1 VINLKIKQLL
11 DEDFVNYKKPSMF
24 VGFPN
29 CTWKCEKDCGEKMCQ
44 NKELALSPDIEISC
58 QKIVDRYMQNPITK
72 AIVCGGLEPFDNWED
87 LVNLIH
93 EFRKHTQDFIVIYSG
108 FYLSEINDKV
118 EYLRQN
124 YDNIIIKFGRFVPN
138 QEPHYDEVLGVR
150 LASSNQYAERIS

>member
-1 VINLKIKQLL
+1 MIDLKIKQLL

-24 VGFPN
+24 VGFPS
-29 CTWKCEKDCGEKMCQ
+29 CTWKCEKECGEKMCQ
-44 NKELALSPDIEISC
+44 NKELALSPDIEVSYET
-58 QKIVDRYMQNPITK
+58 IVNRYMQNPITK
-72 AIVCGGLEPFDNWED
+72 AVVIGGLEPFDNWED

-124 YDNIIIKFGRFVPN
+124 YDNIIVKFGRFVPN
-138 QEPHYDEVLGVR
+138 QEPHYDEVLGIK
-150 LASSNQYAERIS
+150 LASPNQYAERIS

>member
-1 VINLKIKQLL
+1 MRIKFLV

-24 VGFPN
+24 IGFPN
-29 CTWKCEKDCGEKMCQ
+29 CTWKCEKECGQTMCQ

-58 QKIVDRYMQNPITK
+58 KTIVDRYMENPITK
-72 AIVCGGLEPFDNWED
+72 AVVMGGLEPFDNWED

-93 EFRKHTQDFIVIYSG
+93 EFRKHTQDFIIIYSG

-138 QEPHYDEVLGVR
+138 QEPHYDEVLGIK
-150 LASSNQYAERIS
+150 LASPNQYAERIS

>member
-1 VINLKIKQLL
+1 MRIKFLV

-24 VGFPN
+24 IGFPN
-29 CTWKCEKDCGEKMCQ
+29 CTWKCEKECGQKMCQ

-58 QKIVDRYMQNPITK
+58 KTIVDRYMENPITK
-72 AIVCGGLEPFDNWED
+72 AVVMGGLEPFDNWED

-93 EFRKHTQDFIVIYSG
+93 EFRKHTQDFIIIYSG

-138 QEPHYDEVLGVR
+138 KEAHYDEVLGV
-150 LASSNQYAERIS
+150 NYN

>member
-1 VINLKIKQLL
+1 MRIKFLV
-11 DEDFVNYKKPSMF
+11 DEDFVNYKKPSLF
-24 VGFPN
+24 LGLPS
-29 CTWKCEKDCGEKMCQ
+29 CTWKCEKECGQKMCQ
-44 NKELALSPDIEISC
+44 NKELALSPDIEIPY

-72 AIVCGGLEPFDNWED
+72 AIVCGGLEPFDSWED

-93 EFRKHTQDFIVIYSG
+93 EFRKHTQDFIIIYSG

-138 QEPHYDEVLGVR
+138 QEPHYDDILGIN
-150 LASSNQYAERIS
+150 LASSNQYSERIS

>member
-1 VINLKIKQLL
+1 MIDLKIKQLL

-24 VGFPN
+24 IGFPKCN
-29 CTWKCEKDCGEKMCQ
+29 WKCEKDCGEKMCQ
-44 NKELALSPDIEISC
+44 NKELALSSDIEISC

-72 AIVCGGLEPFDNWED
+72 AIVCGGLEPFDSWED

-93 EFRKHTQDFIVIYSG
+93 EFRKHTQDFIIIYSG

-124 YDNIIIKFGRFVPN
+124 YDNIIVKFGRFVPN
-138 QEPHYDEVLGVR
+138 KEPHYDEVLGVK

>member
-1 VINLKIKQLL
+1 MRIKFLV

-24 VGFPN
+24 IGFPT
-29 CTWKCEKDCGEKMCQ
+29 CTWKCEKECGQKMCQ
-44 NKELALSPDIEISC
+44 NKELALSPDIEVSYET
-58 QKIVDRYMQNPITK
+58 IVSRYIQNPITK
-72 AIVCGGLEPFDNWED
+72 AVVMGGLEPFDSWED

-93 EFRKHTQDFIVIYSG
+93 EFRRHTQDFIIIYSG

-138 QEPHYDEVLGVR
+138 QEPHYDEVLGVK

>member
-1 VINLKIKQLL
+1 
-11 DEDFVNYKKPSMF
+11 
-24 VGFPN
+24 
-29 CTWKCEKDCGEKMCQ
+29 
-44 NKELALSPDIEISC
+44 
-58 QKIVDRYMQNPITK
+58 
-72 AIVCGGLEPFDNWED
+72 
-87 LVNLIH
+87 LVNLIY

-118 EYLRQN
+118 EHLRQN

>member
-1 VINLKIKQLL
+1 MIDLKIKQLL
-11 DEDFVNYKKPSMF
+11 DEDFVNYKNPSMF
-24 VGFPN
+24 IGFPN
-29 CTWKCEKDCGEKMCQ
+29 CNWKCEKDCGEKMCQ
-44 NKELALSPDIEISC
+44 NKKLALSPDIEISC
-58 QKIVDRYMQNPITK
+58 NTIVDRYMENPITK
-72 AIVCGGLEPFDNWED
+72 AIVMGGLEPFDNWED
-87 LVNLIH
+87 LVNLIY
-93 EFRKHTQDFIVIYSG
+93 EFRKHTQDFVVIYSG

>member
-1 VINLKIKQLL
+1 MKLKCLI
-11 DEDFVNYKKPSMF
+11 DEDFVNYKKPSLF
-24 VGFPN
+24 LGFPS
-29 CTWKCEKDCGEKMCQ
+29 CTWKCEKECGQKMCQ

-58 QKIVDRYMQNPITK
+58 KTIVDRYMENPITK

-93 EFRKHTQDFIVIYSG
+93 EFRKHTQDFIIIYSG

-124 YDNIIIKFGRFVPN
+124 YDNIIVKFGRFVPN
-138 QEPHYDEVLGVR
+138 QEPHYDEVLGVK
-150 LASSNQYAERIS
+150 LASSNQYSERIS

>member
-1 VINLKIKQLL
+1 MRIKFLV

-24 VGFPN
+24 IGFPN
-29 CTWKCEKDCGEKMCQ
+29 CTWKCEKECGQKMCQ

-58 QKIVDRYMQNPITK
+58 KTIVDRYMENPITK
-72 AIVCGGLEPFDNWED
+72 AVVMGGLEPFDNWED

-93 EFRKHTQDFIVIYSG
+93 EFRKHTQDFIIIYSG

-124 YDNIIIKFGRFVPN
+124 YDNIIMKFGRFVPN
-138 QEPHYDEVLGVR
+138 QEPHYDEVLGIK